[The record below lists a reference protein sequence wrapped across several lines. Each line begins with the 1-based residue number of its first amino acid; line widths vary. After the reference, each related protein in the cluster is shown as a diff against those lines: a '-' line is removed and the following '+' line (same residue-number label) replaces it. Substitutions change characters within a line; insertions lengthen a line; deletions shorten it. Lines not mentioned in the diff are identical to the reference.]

1 MIEEIMEARF
11 VRFSRPLLIRMGRYK
26 DDYYYQ
32 TTYGFW
38 IPSDMN
44 PDTAQLD
51 SYCGYLCGLHC
62 WGDGDNYFTVS
73 FERRDVPD
81 WVDKKGRVHIKQ
93 DKFMDRI
100 GQKCMQKLGLTYNV
114 LTVEVDDELLL
125 DKYLNKYELLI
136 NEGFYWDLEALCI
149 KEQEEEL
156 PF

>member
-26 DDYYYQ
+26 EDYYYQ
-32 TTYGFW
+32 TIYGFW
-38 IPSDMN
+38 VPSDIN

-81 WVDKKGRVHIKQ
+81 WVDKRGNIHIKQ

-100 GQKCMQKLGLTYNV
+100 GEKCMQKLGLTYDIINMDV
-114 LTVEVDDELLL
+114 YEDELFE
-125 DKYLNKYELLI
+125 KYLNKYFLI
-136 NEGFYWDLEALCI
+136 VDEDFYWELEPVS
-149 KEQEEEL
+149 EESDDEEL